1 MPANRPGGP
10 RAVVRALIAITA
22 TSFITLAPTRA
33 SAQCGPPDNTCVV
46 TPANGARPINAWPSS
61 DTALDWVAIDQAAA
75 HYSQFPQYGVF
86 DPPIVGF
93 LQSQLDQNFPTN
105 QPTCNYQAAANAM
118 RNLRPTGVLGTYIS
132 GGDVRPTDNLRFYPV
147 DALPLTLVPTSAY
160 LAGTVWSIQDGV
172 PRQAIDFQLAE
183 ARTWFASAVA
193 NELIARTTCL
203 PEQKLSFVYM
213 DNVRHPGSGYRL
225 PANDACSV
233 GDCLQN
239 PRPPH
244 CLCAEVPWSFTLS
257 FLNDVRTR
265 IAPHGLRLV
274 CNVAGPIWGWPAA
287 DVTNMI
293 AVTHGISHE
302 RPFEK
307 NYCRNNLANL
317 LTEIGFWQQWLAAG
331 HTILW
336 VPTQCNSAAIC
347 PACPTCGSCPPAP
360 ANQHEQRVMAAMAMM
375 IRQPGQSVFVARDYF
390 RDRPDWATWS
400 AQFGTPLQDFQIL
413 SGHVAGA
420 PIVLTRRFAGGRMS
434 VNLGASLCVA
444 TAASS
449 VQLGFGPVITQ
460 QPRSLLL
467 CSNRSAR
474 FAVSAVGIGTVRYQW
489 RRNGVNIAGATL
501 PELLLPSVTEA
512 DEAAYSCLVS
522 DNEAARSSNV
532 VTLTVGDG
540 RVGDTNGDGRVDN
553 FDIEPFTS
561 ALVNPALATTCA
573 FDANGDGIFDNFD
586 ITPMV
591 QLLLTFGAFDP

>member
-1 MPANRPGGP
+1 
-10 RAVVRALIAITA
+10 
-22 TSFITLAPTRA
+22 
-33 SAQCGPPDNTCVV
+33 
-46 TPANGARPINAWPSS
+46 
-61 DTALDWVAIDQAAA
+61 
-75 HYSQFPQYGVF
+75 
-86 DPPIVGF
+86 
-93 LQSQLDQNFPTN
+93 
-105 QPTCNYQAAANAM
+105 
-118 RNLRPTGVLGTYIS
+118 
-132 GGDVRPTDNLRFYPV
+132 
-147 DALPLTLVPTSAY
+147 
-160 LAGTVWSIQDGV
+160 
-172 PRQAIDFQLAE
+172 
-183 ARTWFASAVA
+183 
-193 NELIARTTCL
+193 
-203 PEQKLSFVYM
+203 
-213 DNVRHPGSGYRL
+213 
-225 PANDACSV
+225 
-233 GDCLQN
+233 
-239 PRPPH
+239 
-244 CLCAEVPWSFTLS
+244 
-257 FLNDVRTR
+257 
-265 IAPHGLRLV
+265 
-274 CNVAGPIWGWPAA
+274 
-287 DVTNMI
+287 
-293 AVTHGISHE
+293 
-302 RPFEK
+302 
-307 NYCRNNLANL
+307 
-317 LTEIGFWQQWLAAG
+317 
-331 HTILW
+331 
-336 VPTQCNSAAIC
+336 
-347 PACPTCGSCPPAP
+347 
-360 ANQHEQRVMAAMAMM
+360 MAAMAMM

-467 CSNRSAR
+467 CSNRTAR
-474 FAVSAVGIGTVRYQW
+474 FVVSAVGIGTVRYQW